1 MTEIP
6 ANLTNEQ
13 IRKLLEKDLSKAE
26 LKEIARQRS
35 ISVGKYTNEEIK
47 RRILRNLE
55 RQEGYARLSRW
66 KRGFYNGFINDH
78 NLNSLD
84 PLVIRIARLN
94 WKLNSYITDYCLNHD
109 INQNNPRAWIIND
122 HNRNSLDPLVI
133 RSARLNWRFDQYIV
147 SSCPNHDIN

>member
-35 ISVGKYTNEEIK
+35 IYVGTYTNEEIK

-66 KRGFYNGFINDH
+66 KRENIPIKKFDKSKTVHYDKKTQVY
-78 NLNSLD
+78 SS
-84 PLVIRIARLN
+84 A
-94 WKLNSYITDYCLNHD
+94 
-109 INQNNPRAWIIND
+109 
-122 HNRNSLDPLVI
+122 HNRKVMS
-133 RSARLNWRFDQYIV
+133 
-147 SSCPNHDIN
+147 